1 MLSSHVL
8 DLLQCPSCEDSKL
21 EIGSDR
27 RPSLVC
33 VGCEQ
38 RFPIVDGIIDM
49 TPPQKTPAPGNYR
62 TETLF
67 NLIAGVYD
75 LVLPMMSL
83 GVWRCSPLR
92 YIDMANQAVGRANGG
107 VMLAAPVGT
116 GSPLDKVLAPYHD
129 LKVIGIDQSWKML
142 RKAKKRFED
151 TDHDVQLIRASFQHL
166 PFRDGVM
173 QSIHSLNGIHTFEQR
188 MTTLREFARCLED
201 DGFLGGSALVR
212 GQEGVADTLLDRYER
227 YGVYPLLRTA
237 EFLTREL
244 GEAPFRDVHF
254 ATYGAVMFFSGMKQ
268 REDAAL
274 ESIEPRPASPE
285 PASPEPQTT
294 KQSQSVESA

>member
-1 MLSSHVL
+1 L
-8 DLLQCPSCEDSKL
+8 
-21 EIGSDR
+21 
-27 RPSLVC
+27 
-33 VGCEQ
+33 GCEQ

-67 NLIAGVYD
+67 NLIAGFYD

-107 VMLAAPVGT
+107 VLLAAPVGT
-116 GSPLDKVLAPYHD
+116 GSPLDKVLASYHD
-129 LKVIGIDQSWKML
+129 LTVIGIDQSWKML
-142 RKAKKRFED
+142 RKAKERFD
-151 TDHDVQLIRASFQHL
+151 KTDHDIQLIRASFQHL
-166 PFRDGVM
+166 PFRGGVI
-173 QSIHSLNGIHTFEQR
+173 QSIHSLNGIHTFDKR
-188 MTTLREFARCLED
+188 MTTLREFARCLDEN
-201 DGFLGGSALVR
+201 GFLGGSALVR

-244 GEAPFRDVHF
+244 GEAPFCDVHF

-268 REDAAL
+268 QLGKELDTDMIESDTIEQAEPAQSL
-274 ESIEPRPASPE
+274 ESA
-285 PASPEPQTT
+285 
-294 KQSQSVESA
+294 